1 MAEDVADGRADGLAD
16 GAAGRAGE
24 GGRSRRVLDLSA
36 PRHIHVVGAGG
47 AGMSAIAEVL
57 ATMGH
62 TVTGSDQSASPA
74 VAHLRERGV
83 EVVVGHDAANVDGAD
98 VLAVSTAIP
107 ATNPEVVTARSAGI
121 PVLRRAEALAAICA
135 VRRTI
140 AVSGTHGK
148 TTTTALLA
156 LALRAAGLE
165 PSFIVG
171 GEVRGLGSGA
181 SWGSGGWFVVEAD
194 ESDGTFVELAAEA
207 VVVTNVEADH
217 LDHWGTFEALQA
229 GFRRFLVEASG
240 PRVVCA
246 DDPVALRLAEG
257 LECLTYGTSPAAT
270 HRMVDVVAG
279 PDGVAFTLEHEGR
292 LIGRIEVALPGLH
305 NARNAAAVVVA
316 ALALGAELEPVA
328 AALAAFPGVR
338 RRWERRGEVAGV
350 TFIDS
355 YDHLPTEV
363 AAALD
368 AASAGPWARVVCVFQ
383 PHRYTRTR
391 DLWRGFADVFARA
404 DLLVVTAIYAAGQQP
419 IPGVTGKLVVD
430 AVLDAHP
437 WKRVAWLP
445 GRADLLA
452 YLAAEL
458 RPGDLCLT
466 LGAGDLTTLPDE
478 LSPLVAARAGR

>member
-1 MAEDVADGRADGLAD
+1 MHRPEDTIAAPTNDVTDGVA
-16 GAAGRAGE
+16 
-24 GGRSRRVLDLSA
+24 GGVALDLSD
-36 PRHIHVVGAGG
+36 PRRIHVVGAGG

-62 TVTGSDQSASPA
+62 TVTGSDQAASAA
-74 VAHLRERGV
+74 VSHLLERGV
-83 EVVVGHDAANVDGAD
+83 AVTVGHDAANVDGAD
-98 VLAVSTAIP
+98 VVAVSTAIP
-107 ATNPEVVTARSAGI
+107 ATNPEVAAARAAGI
-121 PVLRRAEALAAICA
+121 PVLRRAEVLAAICA
-135 VRRTI
+135 VRRTV

-156 LALRAAGLE
+156 LALRAAGIE

-171 GEVRGLGSGA
+171 GEVQGLGSGA

-194 ESDGTFVELAAEA
+194 ESDGTFLELGAEA

-217 LDHWGTFEALQA
+217 LDHWGSYEALQA
-229 GFRRFLVEASG
+229 GFRRFLAEAAG

-246 DDPVALRLAEG
+246 DDPVAAGLAEG
-257 LECLTYGTSPAAT
+257 LDCLTYGTSEAAT

-279 PDGVAFTLEHEGR
+279 ADGVTFWLEHAGER
-292 LIGRIEVALPGLH
+292 LGPVAVPLPGLH
-305 NARNAAAVVVA
+305 NARNAAAVVVT
-316 ALALGAELEPVA
+316 ALALGTDLEPVA
-328 AALAAFPGVR
+328 AALARFPGVR
-338 RRWERRGEVAGV
+338 RRWERRGEAGGV

-368 AASAGPWARVVCVFQ
+368 AAAAGGFGRVVCVFQ

-391 DLWRGFADVFARA
+391 DLWRSFADAFDGA
-404 DLLVVTAIYAAGQQP
+404 DLLVVTDVYAAGQQP

-437 WKRVAWLP
+437 WRRVAWLP

-466 LGAGDLTTLPDE
+466 LGAGDLTSLPDE
-478 LSPLVAARAGR
+478 LRPLVEARSVARRGR